1 MSFVFPQGVLLAA
14 APQAVNVDVDLTFV
28 VDGILFLALTLIL
41 KPLLFDPLL
50 KLFEE
55 REKRNEG
62 AKAQARQLDES
73 STAAL
78 ATIDAAMSKA
88 RESAGVEREKLRA
101 EAARRE
107 QETLAQVRSA
117 VAQTVE
123 DGKRVVHAEA
133 DRVRAAL
140 RTDAE
145 ALSRELAARVLGREV
160 RP

>member
-1 MSFVFPQGVLLAA
+1 MSFGFPQGVLLAA

-28 VDGILFLALTLIL
+28 VDGILFLALTIIL

-55 REKRNEG
+55 REKRTEG
-62 AKAQARQLDES
+62 ARALAKQLDDR

-78 ATIDAAMSKA
+78 STIEAAMSKA
-88 RESAGVEREKLRA
+88 RESAGGEREKLRA

-107 QETLAQVRSA
+107 QEILAQVRA
-117 VAQTVE
+117 ATAKTVD
-123 DGKRVVHAEA
+123 DGKRAVHAEA
-133 DRVRAAL
+133 ERIRAAL
-140 RTDAE
+140 HADAE
-145 ALSRELAARVLGREV
+145 GLSRDLVARVLGREV

>member
-28 VDGILFLALTLIL
+28 VQGVLFIALTLIL

-50 KLFEE
+50 RLFEE
-55 REKRNEG
+55 REKRTEG
-62 AKAQARQLDES
+62 AKALARQLDDRS
-73 STAAL
+73 AMAL

-88 RESAGVEREKLRA
+88 REAAGGEREKLRA

-107 QETLAQVRSA
+107 QEILAQVRA
-117 VAQTVE
+117 ATAKTVE
-123 DGKRVVHAEA
+123 DGKRAVHAEA

-140 RTDAE
+140 RADADG
-145 ALSRELAARVLGREV
+145 LSRDLAARVLGREV
-160 RP
+160 RS